1 MENKLLHSQY
11 IKVKINFYSNNAVKE
26 DFFKVIELFN
36 KANKGFIEVEIDDP
50 CCIKNPIVVVEEE
63 DVMDEAKDME
73 LTDEEMTNVRE
84 EMSEI
89 MRWLNDKLWDYV
101 AEHYWDA
108 IDDAINDVLGR

>member
-1 MENKLLHSQY
+1 MENKLLHFQY
-11 IKVKINFYSNNAVKE
+11 IKLKINFYSNDAVKE
-26 DFFKVIELFN
+26 DFFREIELFN
-36 KANKGFIEVEIDDP
+36 KSNKGIIEVEIIDP
-50 CCIKNPIVVVEEE
+50 LSNKNPQVVIEKE

-108 IDDAINDVLGR
+108 IYDAINDVLKR